1 MTSSDVPASV
11 MATKRLPD
19 SSVPT
24 ALSTRPRKYL
34 YSTFGSIV
42 LPDFEETMNR
52 VVDRSTA
59 SLVAFT
65 AAGIVESNTRRAGA
79 PSIGPKQRFS
89 VSVPKLLPPMPNSTT
104 C

>member
-1 MTSSDVPASV
+1 
-11 MATKRLPD
+11 
-19 SSVPT
+19 
-24 ALSTRPRKYL
+24 
-34 YSTFGSIV
+34 
-42 LPDFEETMNR
+42 MNS
-52 VVDRSTA
+52 VVDRSTT

-65 AAGIVESNTRRAGA
+65 AAGIVESNTWRAGA